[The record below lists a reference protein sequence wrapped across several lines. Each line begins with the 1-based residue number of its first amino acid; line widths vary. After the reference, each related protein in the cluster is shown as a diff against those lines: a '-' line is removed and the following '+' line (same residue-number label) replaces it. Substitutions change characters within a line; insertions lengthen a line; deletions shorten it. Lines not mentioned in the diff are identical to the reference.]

1 VIANGANIEENKQWV
16 LEAMADAN
24 RGWLVT
30 VGSFPFIIGRDE
42 ECDLKLID
50 ARISRRHCE
59 IRRSGAYLWV
69 RDLESKNGTFINNK
83 PIKQAELLEPGDI
96 ISIGLFDFNIKNVKS
111 NIASVAEETQD
122 MEDFSKEVDQLSS
135 LEPKLKT
142 LLSNRDVIP
151 HFQPILKFSDMAVA
165 GYEILGRIP
174 DGDLPSNPAELLDL
188 AQVLGHAPE
197 LSALFREVGVDL
209 GRNLPGTPK
218 LFVNTTPME
227 VYHMNDLFKSLEKIY
242 DIDHSNRIV
251 LEVNEKAITSTTEM
265 SRLRKS
271 LEKLNMG
278 LAFDDFGAGQTRLA
292 ELAKSPP
299 DYLKF
304 DKSLIHQIHLAPE
317 RLHQMLSTF
326 VNAAQDL
333 GIDTLAEGI
342 ECSDEAETCRQLGFD
357 FAQGFFYS
365 RPLPIHEIN

>member
-1 VIANGANIEENKQWV
+1 MIEKGSNIEENTQLV

-30 VGSFPFIIGRDE
+30 VESFPFIIGRDE
-42 ECDLKLID
+42 GCDLKLID
-50 ARISRRHCE
+50 KRISRRHCE
-59 IRRSGAYLWV
+59 IRRSGAYFWV
-69 RDLESKNGTFINNK
+69 RDLESKNGTFVNNK
-83 PIKQAELLEPGDI
+83 IIRQAELLEPGDI
-96 ISIGLFDFNIKNVKS
+96 VSIGLFSFNIKSVKS
-111 NIASVAEETQD
+111 DIASAAEETQD

-135 LEPKLKT
+135 LEPALKA

-151 HFQPILKFSDMAVA
+151 HFQPILKFSDMSVA

-174 DGDLPSNPAELLDL
+174 DGDLPSSPAELFDL
-188 AQVLGHAPE
+188 AQMLGHAPE
-197 LSALFREVGVDL
+197 LSTLFREVGIDL
-209 GRNLPGTPK
+209 GRNLPGTPQ

-227 VYHMNDLFKSLEKIY
+227 VYHMNDLLESLEKIY
-242 DIDHSNRIV
+242 DIDPSNRIV
-251 LEVNEKAITSTTEM
+251 LEVNEKAITSATDM
-265 SRLRKS
+265 SRLRNG
-271 LEKLNMG
+271 LDKLNMG

-304 DKSLIHQIHLAPE
+304 DKSLIHQIHLAPG

-333 GIDTLAEGI
+333 GIATLAEGI

-357 FAQGFFYS
+357 FAQGFHYS
-365 RPLPIHEIN
+365 RPMPIQKIK